1 MLVILSLIEHSAQ
14 LRTQILTCRPLNAK
28 LFKNFIIVF
37 SNYYKIVLMLYQQ
50 LLLDNQYTY
59 HSSMHLNKTKYNL
72 LSVYEIQLYDT
83 AEQSHNTVLITN
95 NMYAIQLIFHSR
107 PFYGACIRACERACV
122 HACTYACM
130 SACVCAILR
139 TYKYVRKRN
148 MFSIAIASPLSNVP
162 AIVVDSGLSY

>member
-28 LFKNFIIVF
+28 LFKNCIIVF

-59 HSSMHLNKTKYNL
+59 DSSMHLNKTKYNL

-83 AEQSHNTVLITN
+83 AEQSPNTVVITN

-107 PFYGACIRACERACV
+107 PFDGACIRACV

-130 SACVCAILR
+130 SACVCALVR
-139 TYKYVRKRN
+139 TYRYVRKRN

-162 AIVVDSGLSY
+162 AIVVDSGFSY